1 MEYIVIFVALLFI
14 VLLCLPSKTKGKKP
28 TSKKGG
34 RKPKEVGKIY
44 KTTDGYLSN
53 NPANKKK
60 RNVVVVEQR
69 KKDGAVAVSKIR
81 SKKGNN
87 EKNYVDGLTLLP
99 TEHKGITK
107 PSVVETRVI
116 FGVKRGGKHTP
127 IFASDIEKTR
137 DRLTKKEMRKLN
149 KQKGGKS
156 TQNRRTFRKTRK
168 KWRNGFTKKE

>member
-1 MEYIVIFVALLFI
+1 MEYIVVVVALFFI
-14 VLLCLPSKTKGKKP
+14 VLLCLPNKNKGKKP

-44 KTTDGYLSN
+44 KTTDGYLSD
-53 NPANKKK
+53 NPTNKKK

-87 EKNYVDGLTLLP
+87 GKNYVDGLTLSP

-116 FGVKRGGKHTP
+116 FGVKRKGEHTP
-127 IFASDIEKTR
+127 ILRKDLTATKDKLTR
-137 DRLTKKEMRKLN
+137 REMRKVN
-149 KQKGGKS
+149 KQKGGK
-156 TQNRRTFRKTRK
+156 TKQNKQTYRNTRR
-168 KWRNGFTKKE
+168 KWKNGFKKK